1 MRKNTKHRVTKR
13 RLEHASHHY
22 FFVFLFL
29 FILLSGVSF
38 YVLRRELSVMA
49 WEGFRNP
56 EAALF
61 LSRDANLALLIGNY
75 YFNVGLKGDYD
86 LGRAQVYFRKA
97 ISIDPQ
103 VPDAWHQLARID
115 FLRGDF
121 RAALEKINRQIELHG
136 DNLVS
141 SYYVRG
147 LISGYAKNYTQAEAD
162 FKKFILWDDKNW
174 AAYND
179 LSWIY
184 FAEGKYPEAEAT
196 ARTALGFDDKNPW
209 LLNSIG
215 VSLLNQ
221 DKKSE
226 AKVFLLAAK
235 ANATRLSEDNWQMA
249 YPGNDPRVAS
259 LGLVSFK
266 KTIEANL
273 NQASLV
279 DKK

>member
-1 MRKNTKHRVTKR
+1 M
-13 RLEHASHHY
+13 
-22 FFVFLFL
+22 
-29 FILLSGVSF
+29 
-38 YVLRRELSVMA
+38 
-49 WEGFRNP
+49 
-56 EAALF
+56 
-61 LSRDANLALLIGNY
+61 
-75 YFNVGLKGDYD
+75 
-86 LGRAQVYFRKA
+86 
-97 ISIDPQ
+97 
-103 VPDAWHQLARID
+103 
-115 FLRGDF
+115 
-121 RAALEKINRQIELHG
+121 ELHG